1 MTIATRTRVVLIQH
15 VLELSQR
22 SNTGRHAAA
31 ALSSLEVRVFGAPD
45 APLRADDL
53 GGAWLLWPGEA
64 PPGPS
69 APRPSTVVALDGS
82 WSQARRMLQRV
93 PALRGLRRWSLPAPP
108 GRRSLREAPPGGM
121 STLEAIA
128 EALAVLEGEAVGAAL
143 RAVHEA
149 LVQKQLAERG
159 YVGKQ
164 RST

>member
-1 MTIATRTRVVLIQH
+1 MPIATRTRIVLIQH

-31 ALSSLEVRVFGAPD
+31 ALSSLESRVFGAQD

-53 GGAWLLWPGEA
+53 GGAWLLWPGE
-64 PPGPS
+64 PPPS
-69 APRPSTVVALDGS
+69 AAEPRPATIVALDGS
-82 WSQARRMLQRV
+82 WSQARRMMQRV
-93 PALRGLRRWSLPAPP
+93 PELRGLRRWSLPAPE

-128 EALAVLEGEAVGAAL
+128 EALAALEGAAVGDAL

-164 RST
+164 SH